1 MSSPPS
7 SLPGDH
13 PPYYI
18 LVSQTPVAS
27 ASTEPGPTYKSFSH
41 PVIQYHYA
49 DDVPNMLLPQ
59 SPHEQVL
66 ILDYDPTNMT
76 VPMAQSLS
84 PDLAVLGVKVAEA
97 PSSTIDDNP
106 NPRSNNYIYVI
117 ETTAKPTDL
126 TPDIEDQDTVHSLL
140 SRFKQRNAVLRA
152 TLEYPESRSQDVGV
166 MEPSHAYDDPFR
178 IQSSERHAAPIT

>member
-1 MSSPPS
+1 
-7 SLPGDH
+7 
-13 PPYYI
+13 
-18 LVSQTPVAS
+18 
-27 ASTEPGPTYKSFSH
+27 
-41 PVIQYHYA
+41 
-49 DDVPNMLLPQ
+49 MLLPQ

-117 ETTAKPTDL
+117 ETTTKPSDL
-126 TPDIEDQDTVHSLL
+126 TYVELYTISVSYTHL
-140 SRFKQRNAVLRA
+140 
-152 TLEYPESRSQDVGV
+152 
-166 MEPSHAYDDPFR
+166 
-178 IQSSERHAAPIT
+178 